1 MMYFLQVFQV
11 EKKIK
16 ITGNLAHWKEIHP
29 DQEVIYKC
37 LEIERT
43 TQQLCNFTSKES
55 EEIFKHRSKHKII
68 RENSQTAVDVKPDVT
83 IE

>member
-11 EKKIK
+11 LKKIK

>member
-1 MMYFLQVFQV
+1 MYFLQVFQV
-11 EKKIK
+11 KKKIK

>member
-11 EKKIK
+11 KIK